1 MKNKACYLLLA
12 AALLLVISCTCTKS
26 KDYAPTLIG
35 KWRSEKPNTEE
46 MIKEVRKETQAKG
59 LPEHVFEPIIDKLKK
74 AKNLTAEWE
83 FKSDQTGSFGQT
95 GLKPLSFTWR
105 VVRKKGSTL
114 VLSMDLMGG
123 QKSLEIVFRDDDQFS
138 MRFME
143 EVNEYEDPPVV
154 FTRFRE

>member
-1 MKNKACYLLLA
+1 MKMFLTRVVLTAGLTLA
-12 AALLLVISCTCTKS
+12 VGCHKS
-26 KDYAPTLIG
+26 KDYEPTLIG
-35 KWRSEKPNTEE
+35 KWRSEKPDTDQL
-46 MIKEVRKETQAKG
+46 IKEVRKETQAKG
-59 LPEHVFEPIIDKLKK
+59 LPEHVFQPTIDKLKK
-74 AKNLTAEWE
+74 AKDLTAEWE

-114 VLSMDLMGG
+114 VLSMDLMGD
-123 QKSLEIVFRDDDQFS
+123 QKSLEIVFQDDDQFS

-143 EVNEYEDPPVV
+143 EDNEYEDPPVV